1 MDASALQ
8 RRGVIHLDLD
18 CFYAQVEA
26 KRLGI
31 DGSVPLAV
39 QQWSGLI
46 AVNYPARHKGVKRH
60 LNVVEAKK
68 LVPEL
73 VCVHVETRGG
83 DGRLQAEDGDEEH
96 GAVQVEQ
103 LAARL
108 GAGVAKPAEAHPVLL
123 QLRERGD
130 LQRRRAV
137 PAQKLRAALIA

>member
-8 RRGVIHLDLD
+8 RRVVIHLDLD

-60 LNVVEAKK
+60 
-68 LVPEL
+68 
-73 VCVHVETRGG
+73 
-83 DGRLQAEDGDEEH
+83 
-96 GAVQVEQ
+96 
-103 LAARL
+103 
-108 GAGVAKPAEAHPVLL
+108 
-123 QLRERGD
+123 
-130 LQRRRAV
+130 
-137 PAQKLRAALIA
+137 